1 MTLANI
7 YPLYKVLYG
16 FVPVQNQVYTR
27 DGRFCC
33 PNRSYD
39 SRFFQRTLRFADIGQ
54 SLLEFWDIR
63 VNANTVLRL
72 LRD

>member
-16 FVPVQNQVYTR
+16 FVPVQNRVYTR

-39 SRFFQRTLRFADIGQ
+39 SRFFQRTLRFGMHIYHNINV
-54 SLLEFWDIR
+54 SLDAFHCSRHRSIS
-63 VNANTVLRL
+63 A
-72 LRD
+72 